1 MIHWLTTMG
10 LLFAYVGVAGA
21 TILAKRLPVSR
32 PVGQAGVVATL
43 PAISLGFVSRP
54 FTMAWVILIF
64 GLWLVFSIDLNGWNL
79 LAVGLITLAPV
90 VHPQLIPPIILMLGL
105 LIGTRFISD
114 LDVIKYWLSKRSHSR
129 SYVSR
134 SQLILL
140 AGIVFVAYMLWA
152 TTAGSRI
159 LEQTLFVYRTGGG
172 TSAAAA
178 ATSGS
183 GVFSFL
189 TSFRAFVEFTSRLWY
204 ILLLLF
210 VIGIGGLLYTLKLSI
225 PKEYLIGTAAGFVT
239 GIGFLGLFIGTSA
252 LGIQRITYA
261 LPVII
266 IPAVIMAHRAVGRQ
280 RMIVA
285 GMALLCFTA
294 GAMTIYPA
302 DVFGQA
308 GKGATEQQAV
318 GVEWSAEYINE
329 NTTDIVGSSST
340 FWMLKGFVIDDRL
353 FDLQYQPPRVRK
365 GQRFAWQNT
374 GDRRVTVIT
383 DTDIASVDQYTDE
396 TGNYNV
402 ERELNITII
411 RGNVIY
417 RSGDT
422 RIIYE

>member
-1 MIHWLTTMG
+1 
-10 LLFAYVGVAGA
+10 
-21 TILAKRLPVSR
+21 
-32 PVGQAGVVATL
+32 
-43 PAISLGFVSRP
+43 
-54 FTMAWVILIF
+54 
-64 GLWLVFSIDLNGWNL
+64 
-79 LAVGLITLAPV
+79 
-90 VHPQLIPPIILMLGL
+90 
-105 LIGTRFISD
+105 
-114 LDVIKYWLSKRSHSR
+114 
-129 SYVSR
+129 
-134 SQLILL
+134 
-140 AGIVFVAYMLWA
+140 
-152 TTAGSRI
+152 
-159 LEQTLFVYRTGGG
+159 
-172 TSAAAA
+172 
-178 ATSGS
+178 
-183 GVFSFL
+183 
-189 TSFRAFVEFTSRLWY
+189 
-204 ILLLLF
+204 
-210 VIGIGGLLYTLKLSI
+210 
-225 PKEYLIGTAAGFVT
+225 
-239 GIGFLGLFIGTSA
+239 
-252 LGIQRITYA
+252 
-261 LPVII
+261 
-266 IPAVIMAHRAVGRQ
+266 
-280 RMIVA
+280 
-285 GMALLCFTA
+285 
-294 GAMTIYPA
+294 MTIYPA